1 MGSNHGRPETGPET
15 EKSIYQ
21 KIIDGEQQ
29 PEGSQKGWTN
39 LTREKSFNKLPPDEL
54 REISRKGAAAVNKL
68 HGEKRTARE
77 ALEKIL
83 TLRINDQMLSAADLP
98 RELADKL
105 KRDNPDATLYDLI
118 NLVAV
123 GRAVGGNMKAY
134 ELIRDTY
141 GDKPIDRVEVTENIT
156 TDADRAMLRQIA
168 ERLQAA
174 ETVQIVEGTAT
185 ETAAGDDGTGNIKE

>member
-1 MGSNHGRPETGPET
+1 MGSNHGRPEPGPET

-29 PEGSQKGWTN
+29 PEGIQKGWSN
-39 LTREKSFNKLPPDEL
+39 LEKRKSFNMMDPDEL

-68 HGEKRTARE
+68 HGEKKTAKE

-123 GRAVGGNMKAY
+123 GRAVGGNLKAY

-174 ETVQIVEGTAT
+174 ETVQIIEGTAT
-185 ETAAGDDGTGNIKE
+185 ETAAGDDGTGDG